1 MFQIN
6 TDFLIVQLKKTF
18 LQKSSCT
25 PPSFHKKERC
35 PSQGFPET
43 STFYHIFTSFQS
55 EWSVEY
61 FKQNDNI
68 ITLETLHPS
77 LIQVKTGAFYRKS
90 YQKHP
95 LFTTFSLFSTVL
107 EMWNF
112 SNKYW
117 LPDKS
122 VKKSFYARGLTLLLI
137 SQKIALSM
145 EVSRTIHSLLVF
157 TVG

>member
-35 PSQGFPET
+35 PSQGFPEI

-61 FKQNDNI
+61 FKQNNNI

-77 LIQVKTGAFYRKS
+77 FNSSKNWRILSEKLSETSTFY
-90 YQKHP
+90 HI
-95 LFTTFSLFSTVL
+95 FTIFNSTWDV
-107 EMWNF
+107 EF
-112 SNKYW
+112 FK
-117 LPDKS
+117 
-122 VKKSFYARGLTLLLI
+122 
-137 SQKIALSM
+137 
-145 EVSRTIHSLLVF
+145 
-157 TVG
+157 